1 MNCVRWMVYA
11 IVLSLCFAAAGCAT
25 RVQRIDV
32 DEVRD
37 LSGRWND
44 TDSRLVADA
53 MIDDC
58 LSRPWLSEFT
68 ARSAKKPDII
78 VGRIVNRSSEHINT
92 RTFVKDLER
101 ALINSGRANFV
112 ASAEER
118 EGIREERL
126 DMDIHASAETRKAPG
141 MEAGA
146 DFMLIGSINSIVDR
160 SGGEQVVYY
169 QVDLELVNM
178 LTNRKAWIG
187 SKKIKKYVKRARYGL

>member
-1 MNCVRWMVYA
+1 MTALR
-11 IVLSLCFAAAGCAT
+11 IVACGILLLTVCLAAGCGT
-25 RVQRIDV
+25 KVQRIDV
-32 DEVRD
+32 GEVRD

-44 TDSRLVADA
+44 TDSRLVAET
-53 MIDDC
+53 MIEDC
-58 LSRPWLSEFT
+58 LSRPWLSEFV
-68 ARSAKKPDII
+68 ARSGKKPDII

-101 ALINSGRANFV
+101 ALINSGRAHFV

-126 DMDIHASAETRKAPG
+126 DMDLHASPKSRKAPG

-160 SGGEQVVYY
+160 QGSERVVFY
-169 QVDLELVNM
+169 QVDLELVSM
-178 LTNRKAWIG
+178 TDNRKVWIG
-187 SKKIKKYVKRARYGL
+187 DKKIKKYVKRARYGL